1 MPLTDAEWDAADG
14 LALADLVRRGAVTAR
29 ELAEAAL
36 ARIDRHD
43 GRIGAV
49 VRTDPEGAFAEIG
62 RGLPDGPFRGV
73 PFLLKEV
80 GPGDAGRPITSN
92 SRFFDGNV
100 AKATGTIVE
109 RHRAAGLVI
118 LGRTNSPEL
127 GLCPATE
134 PAFGRPTRNPWDPE
148 RQAGGSSGGAAAAVA
163 ARYVPMAQ
171 GGDGGGSIRLP
182 AAHCGVYGLK
192 PTRGRTPAGPLAG
205 ESWSGLVCTHAL
217 TRTVR
222 DSAALLDATHG
233 PAPGDPYAAPPPVRP
248 YLAEVLRADPGR
260 LGVAMVT
267 AAPGGG
273 RVDPAVVAAVEATGR
288 LLAGL
293 GHAVEPWAMP
303 FDLERHADDFWLVVG
318 TAAAAQVAART
329 AAIGRPP
336 REDELEPVTRALVD
350 HANRAS
356 AVAHY
361 AAIQRLH
368 LTGRDLGAVF
378 ARYDVI
384 LSPVFADPPLPLG
397 RFSMATPSLDDYVAE
412 ARAGMPFTSWYN
424 AAGCPAAS
432 LPLGWTADGLP
443 IGVQIACA
451 HGRDDRVLALSAQLE
466 AAAPWAARR
475 PGVTGRG

>member
-14 LALADLVRRGAVTAR
+14 LALAALVRRGDVTPR

-36 ARIDRHD
+36 DRIARHD

-49 VRTDPEGAFAEIG
+49 VRTDPDVAVAEID
-62 RGLPDGPFRGV
+62 RALPDGPFRGV

-80 GPGDAGRPITSN
+80 GPGDAGRPITSC
-92 SRFFDGNV
+92 SRFLDGNL

-118 LGRTNSPEL
+118 LGRTNSPEF

-134 PAFGRPTRNPWDPE
+134 PAFGRPTRNPWNPE

-163 ARYVPMAQ
+163 AGYVPMAQ

-222 DSAALLDATHG
+222 DSAALLDATQG
-233 PAPGDPYAAPPPVRP
+233 PAPGDPYAAPPPTGP
-248 YLAEVLRADPGR
+248 YLEDARRADPGR
-260 LGVAMVT
+260 LRVAMVT

-273 RVDPAVVAAVEATGR
+273 RVDPQVVAAVEATGR
-288 LLAGL
+288 LLEGL
-293 GHAVEPWAMP
+293 GHVVEPWAIP

-318 TAAAAQVAART
+318 TAAAAQVAAR
-329 AAIGRPP
+329 AAAVGREPGP
-336 REDELEPVTRALVD
+336 EEIEPVTRALVE
-350 HANRAS
+350 RARATS

-361 AAIQRLH
+361 EAIQRLH
-368 LTGRDLGAVF
+368 LTGRELGAVF
-378 ARYDVI
+378 GRFDVI

-397 RFSMATPSLDDYVAE
+397 RFSMATASLDAYVAE
-412 ARAGMPFTSWYN
+412 CRAGMPFTSWYN

-443 IGVQIACA
+443 IGVQVACA
-451 HGRDDRVLALSAQLE
+451 HGRDDRVIALSAQLE
-466 AAAPWAARR
+466 AAAPWAGRR
-475 PGVTGRG
+475 PALA